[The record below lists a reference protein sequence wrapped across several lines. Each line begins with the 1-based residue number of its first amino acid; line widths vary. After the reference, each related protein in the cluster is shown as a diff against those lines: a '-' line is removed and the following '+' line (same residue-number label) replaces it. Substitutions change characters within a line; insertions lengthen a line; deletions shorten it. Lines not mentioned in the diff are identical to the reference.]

1 MKLRKILKIKKSINS
16 RVPLTYTWFTQVGHT
31 HYLRIIRERHL
42 TKSTRA
48 RDVNEKNKNKSNV
61 KTRVPLTYTWFT
73 QANDRTYYKRG
84 HQLTYSSARNLSEK
98 WILEKIMN
106 SWALGTYEKYARPED
121 KNVLKAICW
130 SIFGQIKIVSLLI
143 FFVNSLFLFASYIKQ
158 SLLCKS
164 RVQHTW

>member
-1 MKLRKILKIKKSINS
+1 MKLINFCKENMKLRKILKIKKSINS

-42 TKSTRA
+42 KKGTRA

-106 SWALGTYEKYARPED
+106 SWALGTYEKYARPENENVFEGYLLVHLWAD
-121 KNVLKAICW
+121 KNSLSSNFFCKL
-130 SIFGQIKIVSLLI
+130 SLLVCI
-143 FFVNSLFLFASYIKQ
+143 L
-158 SLLCKS
+158 
-164 RVQHTW
+164 H